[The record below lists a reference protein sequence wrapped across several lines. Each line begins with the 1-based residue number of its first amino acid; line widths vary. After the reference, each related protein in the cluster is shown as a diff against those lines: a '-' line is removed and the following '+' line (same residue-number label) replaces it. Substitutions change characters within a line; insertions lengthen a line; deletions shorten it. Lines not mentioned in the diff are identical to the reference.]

1 MNSRMQM
8 SKADARNLQLQ
19 IWDNRYTRTSERD
32 IILGMRKHNGDRSRE
47 IMKAMCVAFAKLN

>member
-1 MNSRMQM
+1 MQM